1 MAKELFNVCKEV
13 YEAIRWHTTGKADM
27 TLLEKIIYMADYI
40 EPNRDFEGVEKLR
53 ALAYEDL
60 DAAMALGLKMS
71 LEDIRSYGQEPY
83 IASVEAYEWY
93 KPFEQ

>member
-1 MAKELFNVCKEV
+1 
-13 YEAIRWHTTGKADM
+13 
-27 TLLEKIIYMADYI
+27 MADYI

-53 ALAYEDL
+53 TLAYENL

-93 KPFEQ
+93 KHFEQ

>member
-1 MAKELFNVCKEV
+1 
-13 YEAIRWHTTGKADM
+13 M

-53 ALAYEDL
+53 KLAYEDL
-60 DAAMALGLKMS
+60 DKAMALGLEMS

-83 IASVEAYEWY
+83 YATAEAYEWY
-93 KPFEQ
+93 AKYTNTQ